1 MKRCNHC
8 FCEIQGQVNVCPA
21 CGYYDG
27 QPAKELYHLFPGT
40 ELHSRYIVGQ
50 VLGFGGF
57 GITYKAWDSKLETV
71 VAIKEYYPSGLVNR
85 VPGEQKV
92 ILFANNKSKVYQT
105 GLERFLDEAKNMAKF
120 STHPNI
126 VNIFEFF
133 EQNNTAYIVM
143 EFLDG
148 TTLSDFLK
156 DNTLDVAGSL
166 EITQKICMAL
176 KEIHSQGIIHRD
188 VSPDNIFMCMD
199 GSVKLIDFGAARFSA
214 NEEQQMTI
222 ILKPGYAP
230 PEQYEKISKQGPWTD
245 IYALGAT
252 LYRMLTGEKPEES
265 TNRKVNDSLQSPREM
280 NAEVSENISNTVMKA
295 MAIEQHMRFARVDD
309 FLEGLVGKKTVLSV
323 AAEKRKRKRR
333 RLVGVLLAVLV
344 LACGIG
350 ILGYNLMKQK
360 ASVELPDANI
370 SLAYQLSGDPQRD
383 TAKQN
388 ALEQIAEVFMK
399 SYPNVKVE
407 LIGVAP
413 EGYLKNVSE
422 MKTHSDGLTITLFE
436 SSGFSEDELDGI
448 SEDASAIAR
457 SDEADLCY
465 SFDQYKSTFPQGK
478 QIPLSF
484 DAMVL
489 YCNTTSAS
497 FDGDTITTLD
507 ELWSSDDTNHKIAVN
522 SAVEDLF
529 MSSFGSNGIIGEK
542 VEIVNDPEAFV
553 AGEYAYYFSITS
565 EYSVIQSRLP
575 ARYRIIRID
584 APSILA
590 YYAETYSIK
599 AGITENERKVSEAFL
614 RFMLSDSAQDYLYIQ
629 NWTGILPL
637 NKSVLEVWEMV
648 YSDFDSYFDNM
659 SNYDFRKR

>member
-8 FCEIQGQVNVCPA
+8 FCEIQEQMKVCPM
-21 CGYYDG
+21 CGYYEG

-40 ELHSRYIVGQ
+40 KLHNRYIVGQ

-57 GITYKAWDSKLETV
+57 GIIYKAWDSKLETV

-92 ILFANNKSKVYQT
+92 ILFANNKAKVYQT

-156 DNTLDVAGSL
+156 DNTLDVTGSL
-166 EITQKICMAL
+166 EITQKICKAL

-265 TNRKVNDSLQSPREM
+265 TNRKVNDTLQSPREI

-333 RLVGVLLAVLV
+333 RLVGVLSAVLV

-360 ASVELPDANI
+360 ASAELPNANI

-388 ALEQIAEVFMK
+388 ALEQIAEAFMK

-407 LIGVAP
+407 LIGVAS
-413 EGYLKNVSE
+413 EGYLENRQ
-422 MKTHSDGLTITLFE
+422 T
-436 SSGFSEDELDGI
+436 
-448 SEDASAIAR
+448 R
-457 SDEADLCY
+457 
-465 SFDQYKSTFPQGK
+465 
-478 QIPLSF
+478 
-484 DAMVL
+484 
-489 YCNTTSAS
+489 
-497 FDGDTITTLD
+497 
-507 ELWSSDDTNHKIAVN
+507 
-522 SAVEDLF
+522 
-529 MSSFGSNGIIGEK
+529 
-542 VEIVNDPEAFV
+542 
-553 AGEYAYYFSITS
+553 
-565 EYSVIQSRLP
+565 QSKFFTR
-575 ARYRIIRID
+575 
-584 APSILA
+584 
-590 YYAETYSIK
+590 
-599 AGITENERKVSEAFL
+599 
-614 RFMLSDSAQDYLYIQ
+614 
-629 NWTGILPL
+629 
-637 NKSVLEVWEMV
+637 
-648 YSDFDSYFDNM
+648 
-659 SNYDFRKR
+659 